1 MIHFSCFVFFYFV
14 FRFLAILFFFGI
26 CGKFIGI
33 LLFLH
38 RFWNILGVFCIGKA
52 MPIAPLQSSSMS
64 SIKPLD
70 CYTGVAQPAEGH
82 LAYFFS
88 DITKP
93 VGSISCKMVASTL
106 DSYLI
111 FIIPFLWNFR
121 NISHILFELYFLFC
135 FLSDSEIRFPLSF
148 LLEPSCCSVRYNLPC
163 HTNHMRMLLHST
175 HLPRFLYMC
184 ALVFSLQ
191 SHSHICR
198 LFPEDGGWYQNRVL
212 APVDH
217 QLGERKG
224 SILG

>member
-1 MIHFSCFVFFYFV
+1 MSGSFFFSSLFSSFHSILFDVFWFPFHGSFLFIYLVSSFFVFV

-26 CGKFIGI
+26 CGNFIGI

-93 VGSISCKMVASTL
+93 VGSISSL
-106 DSYLI
+106 
-111 FIIPFLWNFR
+111 PPLWTP
-121 NISHILFELYFLFC
+121 I
-135 FLSDSEIRFPLSF
+135 
-148 LLEPSCCSVRYNLPC
+148 
-163 HTNHMRMLLHST
+163 
-175 HLPRFLYMC
+175 
-184 ALVFSLQ
+184 
-191 SHSHICR
+191 
-198 LFPEDGGWYQNRVL
+198 
-212 APVDH
+212 
-217 QLGERKG
+217 
-224 SILG
+224 